1 MPALSICFPRTAI
14 MNGTVISYVYNLS
27 DFADMPREYRQH
39 EVADIND
46 TEAIN
51 AQVKADRGNMP
62 ANLFLGWVR

>member
-1 MPALSICFPRTAI
+1 